1 MHDVIS
7 GSSDNREENYT
18 LIPTQSPHTT
28 IISLFDSKHTATA
41 PVCAKL
47 LPDFQKS
54 KLSML
59 IYCTLRIHGFGNYA
73 TP

>member
-7 GSSDNREENYT
+7 GSSDNKEENHT

-28 IISLFDSKHTATA
+28 IISLFDSKNTATATA

-59 IYCTLRIHGFGNYA
+59 LYIHGFGTYA
-73 TP
+73 SP